1 VEVTFDKFAEV
12 AWMPFFLIGY
22 PAICLYYMMRN
33 RDKLD
38 EPATRKK
45 VEKMYT
51 GLSLKKSYWTILYY
65 PIFILRRLAVVLCP
79 MFISNISL

>member
-1 VEVTFDKFAEV
+1 
-12 AWMPFFLIGY
+12 MLRY
-22 PAICLYYMMRN
+22 
-33 RDKLD
+33 RDNLD

-79 MFISNISL
+79 MLIFNTSLQLIALLWMALLYTMWYAYVMPH